1 MRLNGEFTLEV
12 PTYTTEDG
20 EMKAGPTRTY
30 TLEAFTSAD
39 GGQGTELT
47 GPEAQKWVEE
57 GNTLYLRPT
66 GVSVDG
72 GSAPVI

>member
-1 MRLNGEFTLEV
+1 
-12 PTYTTEDG
+12 
-20 EMKAGPTRTY
+20 MKAGPTRTY

-72 GSAPVI
+72 GSAGNLDANNSYDKAAL